1 MSFTY
6 KGLKA
11 TLTKHTVT
19 GEEVDRQLQR
29 LQQQTPRIAPVTSI
43 RR

>member
-11 TLTKHTVT
+11 KLSKYTVT
-19 GEEVDRQLQR
+19 DEEVERQLQR
-29 LQQQTPRIAPVTSI
+29 LL
-43 RR
+43 